1 MKYLINLVEIRDF
14 ASKPPSPPPPPPKKK
29 ILTFGVRKVSERT
42 EDTVINSGEIK
53 HVHIKTKKPALNWE
67 TKK

>member
-1 MKYLINLVEIRDF
+1 MKYLINLVDISDF
-14 ASKPPSPPPPPPKKK
+14 TSKPPAPPPPPQKK
-29 ILTFGVRKVSERT
+29 ILTFCVRKVSERT